1 MKKLLRFAFILLI
14 PCLFSC
20 KKTIEKKQRDY
31 LVDVLVS
38 GNWKIEYY
46 AEGQTDLTPLFA
58 DYKVI
63 FKSDETMQISNGFTT
78 VAGTW
83 VGEISDYSFTA
94 NFVNAPSPINKLNGK
109 WIVTNGHSNYVEASM
124 TTSSG
129 GVVYLHIRKE

>member
-1 MKKLLRFAFILLI
+1 MKKLLQLSFILLI

-31 LVDVLVS
+31 LVDVLAS

-46 AEGQTDLTPLFA
+46 AEDQTDLSSLFA
-58 DYKVI
+58 DYLVT
-63 FKSDETMQISNGFTT
+63 FKSDGTMEISNGYTT

-83 VGEISDYSFTA
+83 IGDIATYSFNA
-94 NFVNAPSPINKLNGK
+94 NFASAPSPIDKLNGK
-109 WIVTNGHSNYVEASM
+109 WVVTNGHSNYVEASM
-124 TTSSG
+124 NANG